1 MWASVG
7 NWHNGKFTFPG
18 SLSLFSEDFSMT
30 RVSNAFQSTTA
41 TTSNTATNSL
51 EGGGLNDIDMNQFLN
66 LMITELQNQD
76 PLNPTDNAALL
87 EQVGQLRNI
96 SANDRLVNTLT
107 SFSNTQELTTASS
120 LIGKKVTGL
129 DIKGDEV
136 KGEVSSVS
144 VKIDEKD
151 RTKRAVQVHVG
162 SQIVDMKNVR
172 EVNLKDA

>member
-1 MWASVG
+1 MS
-7 NWHNGKFTFPG
+7 
-18 SLSLFSEDFSMT
+18 
-30 RVSNAFQSTTA
+30 RVSNATPTTA
-41 TTSNTATNSL
+41 PKSSTANSAN
-51 EGGGLNDIDMNQFLN
+51 GNGLNDVDTSQFLN

-87 EQVGQLRNI
+87 EQVGQLRSI
-96 SANDRLVNTLT
+96 SSNDRLVSTLT

-129 DIKGDEV
+129 DVKGDEV

-151 RTKRAVQVHVG
+151 RNKRSVQVHVG
-162 SQIVDMKNVR
+162 TQIVDMKNVR
-172 EVNLKDA
+172 EIDQSE

>member
-1 MWASVG
+1 MS
-7 NWHNGKFTFPG
+7 
-18 SLSLFSEDFSMT
+18 
-30 RVSNAFQSTTA
+30 RVSNATPTAAPNTSTA
-41 TTSNTATNSL
+41 NSAN
-51 EGGGLNDIDMNQFLN
+51 GNGLNDVDTSQFLN

-87 EQVGQLRNI
+87 EQIGQLRSI
-96 SANDRLVNTLT
+96 SSNDRLVSTLT

-129 DIKGDEV
+129 DVKGDEV

-151 RTKRAVQVHVG
+151 RNKRSVQVHVG
-162 SQIVDMKNVR
+162 TQVVDMKNVR
-172 EVNLKDA
+172 EIDQSE